1 MVSRFS
7 AHRALLVCV
16 ALSTVVSAA
25 SGPGGSAAPGQ
36 ATAKPANAT
45 SAKPAPP
52 EIPAGVA
59 APTDFIIGADDVLQ
73 VIFWREKDM
82 SVEAA
87 VRPDGKISVPLINEI
102 QAAGLT
108 PEQLRLN
115 LTQAATKY
123 IEDPTVAVVIK
134 TINSRKVYITG
145 QVNRPG
151 PYPLIQSITV
161 LQLITTAGGVLEFAD
176 AENIGIVRTVNGK
189 PTRFRFNYKEV
200 SKGKKLEQNIELKPG
215 DQIIVP

>member
-1 MVSRFS
+1 VLRRLWSR
-7 AHRALLVCV
+7 RVLVVCA
-16 ALSTVVSAA
+16 ALSTVFAVSTGQAAGQTPARPGNTSAA
-25 SGPGGSAAPGQ
+25 S
-36 ATAKPANAT
+36 
-45 SAKPAPP
+45 PAPP
-52 EIPAGVA
+52 QIPAGVA
-59 APTDFIIGADDVLQ
+59 APPDYLIGADDVLQ
-73 VIFWREKDM
+73 IIFWREKDM

-87 VRPDGKISVPLINEI
+87 VRPDGKVSVPLINEI

-108 PEQLRLN
+108 PEQLRMN
-115 LTQAATKY
+115 ITQAATKY

-134 TINSRKVYITG
+134 TINSRKVFITG
-145 QVNRPG
+145 QINKPG
-151 PYPLIQSITV
+151 PYPLMQPLTV

-215 DQIIVP
+215 DQVIVP

>member
-1 MVSRFS
+1 MSRRFT
-7 AHRALLVCV
+7 AHRILSVCV
-16 ALSTVVSAA
+16 ALSTVASVSAGA
-25 SGPGGSAAPGQ
+25 AGSVDPAQAPAKPGNTSAA
-36 ATAKPANAT
+36 T
-45 SAKPAPP
+45 SMPP
-52 EIPAGVA
+52 SIPTGVA
-59 APTDFIIGADDVLQ
+59 APADFVIGADDVLQ
-73 VIFWREKDM
+73 IIFWREKDM

-108 PEQLRLN
+108 PEQLRVN
-115 LTQAATKY
+115 ITQAATKY

-151 PYPLIQSITV
+151 PYPLIQQITV